1 MDRSAF
7 KPDLLNL
14 PFTADEFHSMPYR
27 WLGRTGLRVSPVGL
41 GLWKF
46 GVPETGDRASVDA
59 AAAAEILDRAVELG
73 VTFWDTAN
81 RYNASSGN
89 SERVLGQWFRRN
101 PGLRR
106 EVVLATKAF
115 GLMDGR
121 TPNHCRLSR
130 INLLESVYA
139 SLERLGVDYVDLLYF
154 HAFDPLT
161 PPEESLAAVEDLVHM
176 DLVRYFAVSNFTPD
190 QLALYQ
196 ALESGFSIRCRVAAV
211 QNEFNVL
218 SGETP
223 PCQGTLDFAGRAGI
237 SFVAYT
243 PLARGLLSERYLDPA
258 RVGSGDRLYDEG
270 TLADEAIEPA
280 LAKVRRLAALAR
292 EWDLEISTLALAY
305 TLTLPGMGAVIPG
318 ASSPRQLEANAAAG
332 KVALTADQIS
342 RVNCALANPAVG

>member
-1 MDRSAF
+1 MDRSEF
-7 KPDLLNL
+7 RPEYLNL
-14 PFTADEFHSMPYR
+14 PFTADEFHDMPYR

-46 GVPETGDRASVDA
+46 GVPATGDGARVDA
-59 AAAAEILDRAVELG
+59 AAAVEILDRAVELG

-81 RYNASSGN
+81 RYNAASGN
-89 SERVLGQWFRRN
+89 SERVAGEWFRRN

-161 PPEESLAAVEDLVHM
+161 PPEESLAAVEDLVRM

-190 QLALYQ
+190 QIALYR
-196 ALESGFSIRCRVAAV
+196 ALESSFSIRCRVAAV
-211 QNEFNVL
+211 QNEFNIL
-218 SGETP
+218 FGETP
-223 PCQGTLDFAGRAGI
+223 PYQGALDFAARTGVG
-237 SFVAYT
+237 FVAYS
-243 PLARGLLSERYLDPA
+243 PLARGLLSGRYLDAA
-258 RVGSGDRLYDEG
+258 RVGPGDRLYDEG
-270 TLADEAIEPA
+270 TLAADASEPA
-280 LAKVRRLAALAR
+280 LARVRRLAALAG
-292 EWDLEISTLALAY
+292 EWELEVSTLALAY
-305 TLTLPGMGAVIPG
+305 TLTLPGMCAVIPG
-318 ASSPRQLEANAAAG
+318 ASSPRQLDANAAAG
-332 KVALTADQIS
+332 RLALSADQAG
-342 RVNCALANPAVG
+342 RVQRALAGPAAA